1 MSTTNILKKIQ
12 DILITKYGDDL
23 KLIDKEVSEGMFGP
37 TFSNSI
43 LSYSSSDEDDIDV
56 DNAGAADTPY
66 TTHVRIPEPKGKK
79 AGSNSLPF
87 GEAEEIDTEEEA
99 TGVAD
104 KAMAAADKVGADA
117 KAGADIGAETG
128 AEMGADMN
136 LGGIGGMDNT
146 GMFGEQEEEKTP
158 SQLGRIYE
166 LKKIYSRLTSIES
179 YLANESDSQLMEV
192 RNYVS
197 QGIELFEIISANF
210 NSYQDKLDEIIITY
224 YKFILE
230 IYETVKR
237 RFSVLQKSG
246 D

>member
-1 MSTTNILKKIQ
+1 MSTSKILQKIQ
-12 DILITKYGDDL
+12 DTLIRKYGDDL
-23 KLIDKEVSEGMFGP
+23 KLIDKEVTNELFGP

-56 DNAGAADTPY
+56 SNASAADTPY
-66 TTHVRIPEPKGKK
+66 KTHLPIAEPKGKK
-79 AGSNSLPF
+79 AGSNYLPF
-87 GEAEEIDTEEEA
+87 GEAEGIDTEKEA

-104 KAMAAADKVGADA
+104 KAMAGVDNVD
-117 KAGADIGAETG
+117 AGADP
-128 AEMGADMN
+128 GAD
-136 LGGIGGMDNT
+136 LGGDMNVGGMDNM
-146 GMFGEQEEEKTP
+146 GMFGEEEEKTP

-179 YLANESDSQLMEV
+179 YLSNESDSELMEV

>member
-12 DILITKYGDDL
+12 DMLITKYGDDL

-104 KAMAAADKVGADA
+104 KAMATADKVETGTNPGAAASGADP
-117 KAGADIGAETG
+117 GG
-128 AEMGADMN
+128 DMN
-136 LGGIGGMDNT
+136 LGGIGGIGGMDNT
-146 GMFGEQEEEKTP
+146 GMFGQEEEKTP